1 MEVIF
6 GDINSKKEKEN
17 KIMTVENIFEFASRN
32 KVRFPFKGMIS
43 VEDLWDLS
51 LTNLDSIYKTLNKQV
66 KQSEEESLLSTKASV
81 DTELEVQIA
90 IVKHIVS
97 VKLAEKEAAE
107 KASAKKAQ
115 KQKIMSIIATKQDEA
130 LQNSSI
136 DDLKKMLD
144 ELGD

>member
-1 MEVIF
+1 MI
-6 GDINSKKEKEN
+6 
-17 KIMTVENIFEFASRN
+17 VENIFEYAVRN

-66 KQSEEESLLSTKASV
+66 KQSEEESLLNTKSSV
-81 DTELEVQIA
+81 DTELDVQIA

-115 KQKIMSIIATKQDEA
+115 KQKIMSIIVAKENEA

>member
-1 MEVIF
+1 MA
-6 GDINSKKEKEN
+6 
-17 KIMTVENIFEFASRN
+17 VENIFEYATRN
-32 KVRFPFKGMIS
+32 KIRFSFRGLIS

-51 LTNLDSIYKTLNKQV
+51 LTNLDSIYKELNKQS
-66 KQSEEESLLSTKASV
+66 KQSKEESLLNIKTQE
-81 DTELEVQIA
+81 DELLNVQIE

-97 VKLAEKEAAE
+97 VKLAEKEARE
-107 KASAKKAQ
+107 KASAEKAQ
-115 KQKIMSIIATKQDEA
+115 KQKIMSIIAAKQDEA

>member
-1 MEVIF
+1 
-6 GDINSKKEKEN
+6 
-17 KIMTVENIFEFASRN
+17 MTVENIFEYATRN
-32 KVRFPFKGMIS
+32 KVRFSFRGLIS

-51 LTNLDSIYKTLNKQV
+51 LTNLDSIYKELNKQS
-66 KQSEEESLLSTKASV
+66 KQSEEESLLNIKTQK
-81 DTELEVQIA
+81 DELLNVQIE

-97 VKLAEKEAAE
+97 VKLAEKEARE

-115 KQKIMSIIATKQDEA
+115 KQKIMSIIAAKQDEA

-144 ELGD
+144 ELDG

>member
-1 MEVIF
+1 
-6 GDINSKKEKEN
+6 
-17 KIMTVENIFEFASRN
+17 MTVENIFEFASRN

-107 KASAKKAQ
+107 KASVKKAQ
-115 KQKIMSIIATKQDEA
+115 KQKIMSIIATKENEA

>member
-1 MEVIF
+1 MM
-6 GDINSKKEKEN
+6 KE
-17 KIMTVENIFEFASRN
+17 MNIFEYATREAL
-32 KVRFPFKGMIS
+32 RFPYKGMQS
-43 VEDLWDLS
+43 VEDLWQLS
-51 LTNLDSIYKTLNKQV
+51 VKELDSIYKTLNKQI
-66 KQSEEESLLSTKASV
+66 KQSEEESLLATKSNV

-107 KASAKKAQ
+107 KASVKKAQ

>member
-1 MEVIF
+1 
-6 GDINSKKEKEN
+6 
-17 KIMTVENIFEFASRN
+17 MTVENIFEFASRN

-51 LTNLDSIYKTLNKQV
+51 LANLDSIYKTLNKQV
-66 KQSEEESLLSTKASV
+66 KQSEEESLLSTKANI
-81 DTELEVQIA
+81 DTVLEVQIT

-97 VKLAEKEAAE
+97 IKLAEKEAAE
-107 KASAKKAQ
+107 KASVKKAQ

>member
-1 MEVIF
+1 MM
-6 GDINSKKEKEN
+6 KE
-17 KIMTVENIFEFASRN
+17 MNIFEFATRN
-32 KVRFPFKGMIS
+32 KIRFPFKGMIS
-43 VEDLWDLS
+43 VEDLWNLS
-51 LTNLDSIYKTLNKQV
+51 LGNLDSIYKTLNKQV
-66 KQSEEESLLSTKASV
+66 KQSEEESLLSTKENV

-107 KASAKKAQ
+107 KVSAKKAQ
-115 KQKIMSIIATKQDEA
+115 KQKIMSIIAMKENEA

>member
-1 MEVIF
+1 MTT
-6 GDINSKKEKEN
+6 EK
-17 KIMTVENIFEFASRN
+17 IFEYATRN

-43 VEDLWDLS
+43 VENLWDLS
-51 LTNLDSIYKTLNKQV
+51 LTNLDSIYKILNKQV

-97 VKLAEKEAAE
+97 VKLTEKETAE

-115 KQKIMSIIATKQDEA
+115 KQKIMSIIATKENEA

-144 ELGD
+144 ELDD

>member
-1 MEVIF
+1 
-6 GDINSKKEKEN
+6 
-17 KIMTVENIFEFASRN
+17 MTVENIFEFASRN

-107 KASAKKAQ
+107 KSSAKKAQ
-115 KQKIMSIIATKQDEA
+115 KQKIMSIIATKENEA

>member
-1 MEVIF
+1 
-6 GDINSKKEKEN
+6 
-17 KIMTVENIFEFASRN
+17 MTVENIFEYAVRN
-32 KVRFPFKGMIS
+32 KIRFPFKGMIS

-51 LTNLDSIYKTLNKQV
+51 LINLDYIYKTLNKQV
-66 KQSEEESLLSTKASV
+66 KQSEEESLLTTKTNI

-97 VKLAEKEAAE
+97 VKLAEQEAREKEA
-107 KASAKKAQ
+107 AKKAQ
-115 KQKIMSIIATKQDEA
+115 KQKIMSIIDTKENEA

-144 ELGD
+144 ELDG

>member
-1 MEVIF
+1 MTT
-6 GDINSKKEKEN
+6 EK
-17 KIMTVENIFEFASRN
+17 IFEYATRN

-97 VKLAEKEAAE
+97 VKLAEKEASE
-107 KASAKKAQ
+107 KAHAKREQ
-115 KQKIMSIIATKQDEA
+115 KQKIMSIIATKENEA

>member
-1 MEVIF
+1 MA
-6 GDINSKKEKEN
+6 
-17 KIMTVENIFEFASRN
+17 VENIFEYATRN
-32 KVRFPFKGMIS
+32 KVRFSFRGLIS

-51 LTNLDSIYKTLNKQV
+51 LSNLDSIYKELNKQS
-66 KQSEEESLLSTKASV
+66 KQSEEESLLNIKTQE
-81 DTELEVQIA
+81 DELLNVQIE

-97 VKLAEKEAAE
+97 VKLAEKEARE

-115 KQKIMSIIATKQDEA
+115 KQKIMSIIAAKQDEA

-144 ELGD
+144 ELD

>member
-1 MEVIF
+1 
-6 GDINSKKEKEN
+6 
-17 KIMTVENIFEFASRN
+17 MTTENIFEYASRN

-51 LTNLDSIYKTLNKQV
+51 LTNLDSVFKTLNAEV
-66 KQSEEESLLSTKASV
+66 KKSEEEQLLSTKASV

-97 VKLAEKEAAE
+97 VKLTEKEAAE

-115 KQKIMSIIATKQDEA
+115 KQKIMSIIATKENEA

>member
-1 MEVIF
+1 MTT
-6 GDINSKKEKEN
+6 EK
-17 KIMTVENIFEFASRN
+17 IFEYASRN

-107 KASAKKAQ
+107 KASVKKAQ
-115 KQKIMSIIATKQDEA
+115 KQKIMSIIATKENEA